1 MASMSEPADATPPGY
16 AEELDLVQLIARRD
30 QVDAQTP
37 CESVHQ
43 DFCIL
48 GIDYLGVVDQGRLIG
63 ICSRADLN
71 AKLGGRFGFSLFGR
85 RPITCCLV
93 PHPVLVQRNTPL
105 RVLFREALARSGKAF
120 HEDVAVV
127 GAQGEPL
134 GLIPIEAIVG
144 LQNRVLESKYES
156 LLRQQ
161 EIGQQQ
167 RLELLAITEKL
178 NRSNE
183 ELAAARDMALESNR
197 MKSRFLATMSHEI
210 RTPMNGILGMNSLLL
225 DTPLTSEQREYVR
238 SVHSSGEA
246 LLTIINDILDFSK
259 TEAEKLV
266 LEHLDF
272 DLRET
277 VEDAVELLAPKA
289 CEKKLELTLLLHHDV
304 PCRLQGDP
312 GRLRQVLLNLVG
324 NAIKFTT
331 QGEIAVEIACRH
343 INDVSADLHFQV
355 RDTGIG
361 IAPEARAGLFQPFV
375 QADASSTRRF
385 GGTGLGLAISRRLV
399 ELMSGTIGVEG
410 APGGGSLFWFTVRL
424 ARQPEPEAAA
434 APPVPANPFELG
446 KHRVLL
452 VDDNATSREVLRHKV
467 MAWGMPAPAEAA
479 DGFSALAELRAAA
492 LRHERFDLVIIDR
505 QLPGLD
511 GLDLARRLRADE
523 YYGSVP
529 VVMLATIN
537 DRLDPATLQAAG
549 VAACV
554 VKPVKQAALQQ
565 ALGLALSGAVQ
576 VPARVTGRPPADDAT
591 DTRLASLRVLV
602 AEDNVVNQKFIR
614 ALLKKIGCRCD
625 LVANGLEVLTA
636 LDRQPYDMILM
647 DCHMPE
653 LDGYEATRQIRL
665 RADAAREIPT
675 IALTA
680 NAMQGARETCLEAG
694 MDDYVAKPVKP
705 EELRAALLRCLPLLQ
720 RVSELPTCCMA
731 EPWKREDGEMLA
743 ELPGRV

>member
-1 MASMSEPADATPPGY
+1 MKPLTRPCPDMPRKWNLAR
-16 AEELDLVQLIARRD
+16 LIARRD

-43 DFCIL
+43 DFCIKA
-48 GIDYLGVVDQGRLIG
+48 IDYIGVVDQGRLIG

-93 PHPVLVQRNTPL
+93 SHPVLVQRNTPL

-161 EIGQQQ
+161 EIEKQQ
-167 RLELLAITEKL
+167 RLELLAITDQL

-210 RTPMNGILGMNSLLL
+210 RTPMNGILGMNGLLL
-225 DTPLTSEQREYVR
+225 DTPLTPEQREYVR

-289 CEKKLELTLLLHHDV
+289 CEKQLELTLLIHHDV

-324 NAIKFTT
+324 NAIKFTA
-331 QGEIAVEIACRH
+331 QGEIAVEVACREVR
-343 INDVSADLHFQV
+343 DGAAELHFQV

-361 IAPEARAGLFQPFV
+361 IAPKVRDSLFQPFV

-399 ELMSGTIGVEG
+399 ELMSGSIGVEE
-410 APGGGSLFWFTVRL
+410 AARGGSTFWFTVRL
-424 ARQPEPEAAA
+424 DYRSAKDEEIISQFR
-434 APPVPANPFELG
+434 ANQLAFG
-446 KHRVLL
+446 SRRILL
-452 VDDNATSREVLRHKV
+452 VDDQATSREVLRQLV
-467 MAWGMPAPAEAA
+467 I
-479 DGFSALAELRAAA
+479 DCGFSAPTVVSNGFEAIAELRAAV
-492 LRHERFDLVIIDR
+492 LRGQRFDLALIDR
-505 QLPGLD
+505 QMPGLD
-511 GLDLARRLRADE
+511 GFELAGHLQADATC
-523 YYGSVP
+523 GAVP
-529 VVMLATIN
+529 AVMLATVN
-537 DRLDPATLQAAG
+537 DRLDPACLRNLG
-549 VAACV
+549 VVCSL

-565 ALGLALSGAVQ
+565 TLLRILNGS
-576 VPARVTGRPPADDAT
+576 PAAPTAGITSTRPVADDSIDA
-591 DTRLASLRVLV
+591 RLSSLRVLV

-614 ALLKKIGCRCD
+614 ALLKKIGCKCD

-653 LDGYEATRQIRL
+653 LDGYEATRQIRQ
-665 RADAAREIPT
+665 RAEASREIPV

-705 EELRAALLRCLPLLQ
+705 EELKAALHRCLPLLQ
-720 RVSELPTCCMA
+720 RASELATCCMA
-731 EPWKREDGEMLA
+731 ESWKREEHQILE